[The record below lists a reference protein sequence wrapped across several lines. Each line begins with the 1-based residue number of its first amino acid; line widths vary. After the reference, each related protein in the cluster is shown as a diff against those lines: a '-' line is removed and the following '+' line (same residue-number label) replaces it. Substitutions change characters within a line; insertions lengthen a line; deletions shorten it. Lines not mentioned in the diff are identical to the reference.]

1 MDTAYSG
8 LQEGIVRSRYIH
20 SLFFNCRQLS
30 HSRCGQTFNLL
41 IDPHT
46 TPIVRRQLNTT
57 PRQFHWDRIK
67 FEILP
72 FADRVVRQCRILHEH
87 LNCRAV
93 QSIEPIRRC
102 IDHVPGSISC
112 WAVSMQGFRKDVV
125 NALASSHDMVVGKP
139 QPGGY
144 GGEGRVEPLCATDI
158 VEIRLDDTTQASVG
172 AGDIFFLVS
181 YLASAR
187 WGESTPMM
195 PQKVSWSSR
204 CM

>member
-1 MDTAYSG
+1 METAYSG
-8 LQEGIVRSRYIH
+8 LQEGIVPSRYIH

-30 HSRCGQTFNLL
+30 HCRCGQTFILL

-57 PRQFHWDRIK
+57 PRQFHWERIK

-93 QSIEPIRRC
+93 QSIEPTRRY
-102 IDHVPGSISC
+102 IDHVLGSISC

-125 NALASSHDMVVGKP
+125 NALHLPMIWSLGSP
-139 QPGGY
+139 R
-144 GGEGRVEPLCATDI
+144 RVATAMRDAWNRFVQQI
-158 VEIRLDDTTQASVG
+158 SLRFAWIYHTG
-172 AGDIFFLVS
+172 
-181 YLASAR
+181 
-187 WGESTPMM
+187 
-195 PQKVSWSSR
+195 
-204 CM
+204 